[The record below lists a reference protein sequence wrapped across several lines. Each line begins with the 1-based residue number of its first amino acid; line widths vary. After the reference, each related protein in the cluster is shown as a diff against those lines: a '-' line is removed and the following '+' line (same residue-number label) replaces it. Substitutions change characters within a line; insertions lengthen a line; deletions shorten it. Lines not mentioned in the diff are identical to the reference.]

1 VRSHR
6 RTCGIVQCC
15 IAAFLM
21 AMNAP
26 LVATGQNQ
34 PPAAQTPTAGGPEET
49 EDELFVTVGKSVIV
63 SSVPP
68 IVRAAV
74 GFGEVAEATAVGPHE
89 VLLSGKAPGST
100 SLIIWQENGGKLFF
114 NVTVRPN
121 LTVANIKLEGLRRE
135 LRQELPGQK
144 IVASME
150 NDNVFLRG
158 TVKDL
163 ISADRAVA
171 IASTLGKTVNLL
183 YVDVPGAQDQILL
196 KVRFASV
203 DRTASSE
210 LGLNLFSTGAANNI
224 GRVTTGQFSA
234 PDLQTTADGK
244 TTFTLSDALN
254 LFLFRPDINLGA
266 TIKALQRKALLEILA
281 EPNVLA
287 IDGKQAS
294 FLAGG
299 EYPYPI
305 LQGGGAG
312 LGTVT
317 IQFREFGV
325 RINFIPTIT
334 PRGTIRLEVAPEVSA
349 LDFANGLVFQGFTIP
364 ALTVRRVNTGV
375 ELAPGQSFAIG
386 GLLDR
391 RLTETISKVPLLAD
405 VPLLGKIF
413 RSRSLNRENSE
424 LLVIVTPELVR
435 PIEAGQPLALPEY
448 PKPVTGLGSDTPI
461 TNPVIGPAEAGAQK
475 PRAAMPVETL
485 VESLKQ
491 EQARSLAGGAPGSGS
506 AGSSGWQ
513 PQTQLQ
519 PPPLPA
525 AASPASAPAMVK
537 PAPSP

>member
-1 VRSHR
+1 VKSHR
-6 RTCGIVQCC
+6 RARGIVQCC
-15 IAAFLM
+15 MAALLLVL
-21 AMNAP
+21 NAP
-26 LVATGQNQ
+26 LVALGQDQ
-34 PPAAQTPTAGGPEET
+34 PTAAQTPAVVGPEET
-49 EDELFVTVGKSVIV
+49 ENELFVTVGKSVIV

-100 SLIIWQENGGKLFF
+100 SLIVWQENGGKLFF

-121 LTVANIKLEGLRRE
+121 LTVTSIKLEGLRRE
-135 LRQELPGQK
+135 LRQELPAQQ

-150 NDNVFLRG
+150 NDTVFLRG
-158 TVKDL
+158 TVRDL

-183 YVDVPGAQDQILL
+183 YVDVPGTPNQILL
-196 KVRFASV
+196 KVCFASV

-210 LGLNLFSTGAANNI
+210 LGLNLLSTGAAGNI
-224 GRVTTGQFSA
+224 GRVTTGQFS
-234 PDLQTTADGK
+234 PPSIDTKPTV
-244 TTFTLSDALN
+244 TLSDALN

-287 IDGKQAS
+287 IDGQQAS

-325 RINFIPTIT
+325 RINFTPTIT
-334 PRGTIRLEVAPEVSA
+334 PRGTIRLQVAPEVSA

-391 RLTETISKVPLLAD
+391 RLTQTIEKIPLLAN
-405 VPLLGKIF
+405 VPLLGKLF
-413 RSRSLNRENSE
+413 QSRSLNRENSE

-435 PIEAGQPLALPEY
+435 PLEAGEKISLPEF
-448 PKPVTGLGSDTPI
+448 PKPVTGLGSDKPI
-461 TNPVIGPAEAGAQK
+461 ANPVIVPAETGAK
-475 PRAAMPVETL
+475 PRAGMPVETL
-485 VESLKQ
+485 VETLKQ
-491 EQARSLAGGAPGSGS
+491 EQARSNAGGTPGSGS
-506 AGSSGWQ
+506 ANGGWQ

-519 PPPLPA
+519 QPLQPGAGTGSTTAPP
-525 AASPASAPAMVK
+525 MMK
-537 PAPSP
+537 PAQSP